1 MKHSPLKGTTTFLY
15 SSNLSSFFYFL
26 KTCYLRLLL
35 KEKKIIYIY
44 IVVCSLDT
52 KNSCNHPS
60 HVHFATAFAGPG
72 PAWDSSFLLH
82 KSHLR
87 DTG

>member
-52 KNSCNHPS
+52 KNSCNHPVTS
-60 HVHFATAFAGPG
+60 ILPPLSLVLALPGTVVSYFTKAT
-72 PAWDSSFLLH
+72 
-82 KSHLR
+82 
-87 DTG
+87 